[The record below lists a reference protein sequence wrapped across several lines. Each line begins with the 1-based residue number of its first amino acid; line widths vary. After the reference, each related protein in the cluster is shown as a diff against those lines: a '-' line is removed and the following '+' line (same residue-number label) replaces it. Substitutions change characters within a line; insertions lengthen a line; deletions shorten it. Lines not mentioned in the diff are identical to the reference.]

1 MHSDFN
7 IVEFH
12 SQEQDEPNDSELE
25 TSEDFKSGGGLDTS
39 DMQTNNSTSV
49 EEETL
54 NKTAERLDSMRIS
67 SKNVS

>member
-7 IVEFH
+7 KIEFH